1 MGSETSQPLQ
11 SFKIDEPPDTAAAP
25 AKPAPAKP
33 APPATPAAPNSP
45 AESRLFNNCWS
56 CRLLSGLGLLGAGG
70 YVYLVAR
77 RPMKMGYLPSPG
89 NITQMVIGIII
100 ATWGIVI
107 MADPKGKAYRIA

>member
-1 MGSETSQPLQ
+1 MAKTTRLEAEIHDTGSETSQPLQ
-11 SFKIDEPPDTAAAP
+11 SFKIDEPPDTAAVP

-33 APPATPAAPNSP
+33 APPATPGAPNSP

-70 YVYLVAR
+70 YMYLVAR
-77 RPMKMGYLPSPG
+77 S
-89 NITQMVIGIII
+89 I